1 VFDYFDLVR
10 ELLDEVQRSEENSME
25 RAATLIADTIAGG
38 RVLHYF
44 AAGHSHMLGEEMFY
58 RAGGLAPVN
67 AIMEPSLMVSN
78 GASKSSKLECLH
90 GLAKVVLE
98 ESGIERDD
106 VLMVASTSGVNAVP
120 VEMAAEAS
128 KLGARVIGITSIG
141 ASKATP
147 LRNGSGKRLFELVDI
162 VIDTHVPYGDAA
174 IRVDG
179 VEQKIAPL
187 STVIGVAIVNALVV
201 RTVKILVERGVE
213 PPIFTS
219 ANIPGGQEFNA
230 ALLKRYKGQIRAF

>member
-1 VFDYFDLVR
+1 
-10 ELLDEVQRSEENSME
+10 M
-25 RAATLIADTIAGG
+25 
-38 RVLHYF
+38 
-44 AAGHSHMLGEEMFY
+44 
-58 RAGGLAPVN
+58 
-67 AIMEPSLMVSN
+67 
-78 GASKSSKLECLH
+78 ECLH

-230 ALLKRYKGQIRAF
+230 ALLKQYKGQIRAF